1 MLGLTEGLVALA
13 GRSAD
18 AIPSRAA
25 LFARLSLFDWM
36 TCGIAGRD
44 EPLAV
49 KLRQLAKM
57 EGGTG
62 HSSIIAGSL
71 APARMAAL
79 ANGATSHAL
88 DYDDTHFAHVG
99 HLSVGIYPAALAIA
113 EQEDLSA
120 ADMMTAFLLGA
131 EGAIRV
137 GMTLGRAHYNL
148 GFHQTATAG
157 AFGATLAAGR
167 LLGLDAVQMRHALG
181 LCGTRASGM
190 TSQFG
195 SMGKPYNAGIAA
207 ANGVECATLAQ
218 LGFTSA
224 DDGLL
229 GHQGFVGAHMPAAAR
244 ADAEVGAA
252 MPDAWFDDYLFPDNK
267 YKLHACCHG
276 LHPMIEALLAAQQ
289 AAGFVFGD
297 IESFSLETNPRW
309 LAVCDI
315 KAPRTGLEVKFSYN
329 WLAGMTLRGDN
340 TGNDRLYQNTLADD
354 DELRSFASHITITG
368 NDALTDLQARG
379 SLTLRDGS
387 RLPVWFDLAEPLAE
401 EVIIAKLRAKS
412 DTIIGGTSAA
422 IWGLYPQVQDL
433 GARSIGHALSVAV
446 GGAETGDLRATS

>member
-1 MLGLTEGLVALA
+1 
-13 GRSAD
+13 
-18 AIPSRAA
+18 
-25 LFARLSLFDWM
+25 
-36 TCGIAGRD
+36 
-44 EPLAV
+44 
-49 KLRQLAKM
+49 
-57 EGGTG
+57 
-62 HSSIIAGSL
+62 
-71 APARMAAL
+71 
-79 ANGATSHAL
+79 L

-229 GHQGFVGAHMPAAAR
+229 GHQGFVGAHMPAAAI
-244 ADAEVGAA
+244 ADAEVGVA

-289 AAGFVFGD
+289 AAGFAFGD

-340 TGNDRLYQNTLADD
+340 TGDDRLYQNTLADD

-433 GARSIGHALSVAV
+433 GARSIGHALSVAA
-446 GGAETGDLRATS
+446 GGAETVGLRATS